1 MMGIKIENILIPYSA
16 QFYKIGVETSLS
28 RAKIKEILDSA
39 SKNKQSKKN
48 NLINVIRQAQTIDG
62 IDYKISI
69 RIYPSEKKVQFLD
82 SNKYT
87 DIVYAYILIIE
98 FENNIVI
105 FKKSVS
111 NISTV
116 INKHLEPLKYQEIL
130 NVFDDEQS
138 HIQRMSTRNMT
149 ISDQAILGRTL
160 ETHSD
165 LKGMMSMHSA
175 GKSIPKNL
183 RYKEHNITKAVTAS
197 TARIIELAGRD
208 SIENLCQWSKKQ
220 IEQIAQDNSN
230 KFIEQFSQPIG
241 LKEVLEDTHPKAIL
255 LEIHSFLNEFT
266 ALNLFRKTK
275 DGTYK
280 ELFNKT
286 KQFGLTLFE
295 KILDITIYAGK
306 EKIYIDGIEIGLLKR
321 NDKSLTFVIPL
332 LQKVYL
338 YEHGDYISLQ
348 KYLISNSL
356 YSIVFNKFEYMYFR
370 GECFIDKSGVSE
382 MKSILDV
389 LIPKEEI
396 ISVTTEK
403 GNINENKIEFDE
415 ESMFSVVEAI
425 HSEDEYIFCDDL
437 GNEWCDHI
445 TINIANKEIN
455 FIHSKAN
462 DISVSASK
470 MHEVV
475 GQGIK
480 NLGNMFFTINDFKEI
495 KKDKFL
501 DTYTS
506 TQIKRIKNGALEDAD
521 LEIITELINHYK
533 THRQCILSCS
543 FLSKSQIEDA
553 FNRLKD
559 GEIVPGNIYQLYWI
573 ISSFIHA
580 CRDMNVIPK
589 IYCQR

>member
-1 MMGIKIENILIPYSA
+1 MSIKIEDIKIPYSA
-16 QFYKIGVETSLS
+16 QFYRIGEEVNLTRL
-28 RAKIKEILDSA
+28 KIKEILDLA
-39 SKNKQSKKN
+39 SSNKQTKKN
-48 NLINVIRQAQTIDG
+48 NLINTIRQSLTIDG
-62 IDYKISI
+62 IAYKFSI
-69 RIYPSEKKVQFLD
+69 RVYPSDKKVQFLD
-82 SNKYT
+82 SNDYS

-98 FENNIVI
+98 FENNVVI

-116 INKHLEPLKYQEIL
+116 INKYLEPLKYQEIL

-183 RYKEHNITKAVTAS
+183 RFKEHNVTKAVTAS
-197 TARIIELAGRD
+197 TARIIELTGRD
-208 SIENLCQWSKKQ
+208 SIEKLCKWSKKQ
-220 IEQIAQDNSN
+220 IEKISHDNN
-230 KFIEQFSQPIG
+230 NDFMEQFSQPIG
-241 LKEVLEDTHPKAIL
+241 LEEVLEETCPKALL
-255 LEIHSFLNEFT
+255 LEVHSFLNEFQT
-266 ALNLFRKTK
+266 LNLFRKTK
-275 DGTYK
+275 DGTPK
-280 ELFNKT
+280 ELSYST
-286 KQFGLTLFE
+286 KQNGINFFE
-295 KILDITIYAGK
+295 KILDIKDEDGR
-306 EKIYIDGIEIGLLKR
+306 EKIYVDTLKVGFLKR
-321 NDKSLTFVIPL
+321 NDKSLTFIIPL
-332 LQKVYL
+332 LQKIYL
-338 YEHGDYISLQ
+338 FEHGEYISLQ
-348 KYLISNSL
+348 KYLISNRL

-389 LIPKEEI
+389 LEVKTEI
-396 ISVTTEK
+396 TRVTSEK
-403 GNINENKIEFDE
+403 GTFAPTTTSFNSK
-415 ESMFSVVEAI
+415 SMFAVVEEL
-425 HSEDEYIFCDDL
+425 HSNDEYVFCDDL
-437 GNEWCDHI
+437 GNEWCDHV
-445 TINIANKEIN
+445 TINTTKKEIC

-462 DISVSASK
+462 DVSVSASK

-480 NLGNMFFTINDFKEI
+480 NLGNMFFSIDDFKSI

-501 DTYTS
+501 DTYSTN
-506 TQIKRIKNGALEDAD
+506 TQIKRTRQGSLGATD
-521 LEIITELINHYK
+521 LLAIEELINNYK

-543 FLSKSQIEDA
+543 FLSRNQIEES
-553 FNRLKD
+553 FERLKD

-589 IYCQR
+589 IYCRP

>member
-1 MMGIKIENILIPYSA
+1 MMGIKIENIKIPYSA
-16 QFYKIGVETSLS
+16 QFYRVREEVSLS
-28 RAKIKEILDSA
+28 RLKIKEILDLAYS
-39 SKNKQSKKN
+39 NKQAKKN
-48 NLINVIRQAQTIDG
+48 NLINRIRESLTINE

-69 RIYPSEKKVQFLD
+69 RIYPSEKKVQFLE
-82 SNKYT
+82 SKNYI

-98 FENNIVI
+98 FENNVVI

-111 NISTV
+111 NVSTV
-116 INKHLEPLKYQEIL
+116 INKYLDPLKYQEIL
-130 NVFDDEQS
+130 NVFDDEQAY
-138 HIQRMSTRNMT
+138 IQRMSTRNMT

-208 SIENLCQWSKKQ
+208 SIENLCKWSKKQ
-220 IEQIAQDNSN
+220 IEQTAQDNSN

-241 LKEVLEDTHPKAIL
+241 LKEVLEETYPKAIL

-286 KQFGLTLFE
+286 KQLGLNLFE
-295 KILDITIYAGK
+295 KILDITICNGK

-332 LQKVYL
+332 FQKVYL
-338 YEHGDYISLQ
+338 HEHGDYISLQ
-348 KYLISNSL
+348 KYLISNRL
-356 YSIVFNKFEYMYFR
+356 YSIVFSKFEYMYFR

-403 GNINENKIEFDE
+403 GIINESKIEFDK

-480 NLGNMFFTINDFKEI
+480 NLGNMFFTIDNFKKI

-501 DTYTS
+501 DTYTN